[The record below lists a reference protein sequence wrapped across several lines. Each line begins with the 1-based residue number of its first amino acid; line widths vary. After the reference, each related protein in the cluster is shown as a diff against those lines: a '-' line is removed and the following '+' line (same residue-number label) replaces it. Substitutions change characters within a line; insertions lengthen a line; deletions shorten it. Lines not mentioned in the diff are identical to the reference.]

1 MNHGG
6 AVCLPTRVNLYA
18 VLMRCHRL
26 LYLVQKGRQ
35 RINIE
40 RKRPITDNIDAL
52 CELLNRYNFKI
63 HVFGNGSISTNNRV
77 ILFPLN
83 FAKQMIFN
91 VYCYYFRW
99 HFISYVCIF

>member
-35 RINIE
+35 CINIE

-52 CELLNRYNFKI
+52 CELLIDTTLKFMYSEMVPSVPIIESF
-63 HVFGNGSISTNNRV
+63 
-77 ILFPLN
+77 
-83 FAKQMIFN
+83 
-91 VYCYYFRW
+91 YFL
-99 HFISYVCIF
+99 